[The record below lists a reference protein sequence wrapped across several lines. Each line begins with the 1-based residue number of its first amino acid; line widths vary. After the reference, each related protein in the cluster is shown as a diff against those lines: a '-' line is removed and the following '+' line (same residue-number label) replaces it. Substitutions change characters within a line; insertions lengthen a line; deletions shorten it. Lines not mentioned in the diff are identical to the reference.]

1 MDNLQ
6 ERANELVQERN
17 QLITRFNEIEGALKE
32 LQRLAKPA
40 VEETTTETEE
50 ETDD

>member
-17 QLITRFNEIEGALKE
+17 KIVARFNEIVGPLKE
-32 LQRLAKPA
+32 LQRLANP
-40 VEETTTETEE
+40 VEETTTETEG
-50 ETDD
+50 ETNG

>member
-6 ERANELVQERN
+6 ERANELIQERS
-17 QLITRFNEIEGALKE
+17 QIVTRFNEIEGALKE
-32 LQRLAKPA
+32 LQRLANP

-50 ETDD
+50 GSDG

>member
-6 ERANELVQERN
+6 ERANELVQERT
-17 QLITRFNEIEGALKE
+17 QIVARFNEIEGALKE
-32 LQRLAKPA
+32 LQRLANP

-50 ETDD
+50 ETNG

>member
-1 MDNLQ
+1 MDKLQ

-32 LQRLAKPA
+32 LQRLANP
-40 VEETTTETEE
+40 VEETTTETEG
-50 ETDD
+50 ETNG

>member
-17 QLITRFNEIEGALKE
+17 KIVARFNEIEGALKE
-32 LQRLAKPA
+32 LQRLANS
-40 VEETTTETEE
+40 VEKTTEEG
-50 ETDD
+50 TDG